1 MEELYGLLDKLKES
15 IDEIQ
20 CVKDIGDIQV
30 KLSKDKELMCLL
42 NDYNLYRN
50 PKVREKVIKNRDV
63 LFYKHLENQVNY
75 VILSINKELNE
86 IMPEDSKEGICE

>member
-20 CVKDIGDIQV
+20 CVNDIEDIQL
-30 KLSKDKELMCLL
+30 KLSKDKKLMCLL
-42 NDYNLYRN
+42 NDYNLYKN
-50 PKVREKVIKNRDV
+50 PKVRDEIIKNKNV
-63 LFYKHLENQVNY
+63 LLYKHLENQVNY

-86 IMPEDSKEGICE
+86 IIPEDSKERICE